1 MEIATVQLPFDPLGL
16 DEDAYLAAVSV
27 HFGVQRITVSSNG
40 GCFFDSIHAL
50 LPTVGKAVKS
60 SAELRHDVVSFF
72 RECHSKQHGDLGERI
87 MADVES
93 ALTVPIVS
101 SFASTRGHNRK
112 PKNVDAYFEAVSKRS
127 VWVEGVYIV
136 SVVFR
141 VKNSPSDRL
150 PLAQSHRAPVWCV
163 GCCGHSRMA
172 LRVHFRRI
180 LSPNNTFMEERR

>member
-40 GCFFDSIHAL
+40 GCFFESIHAL

-60 SAELRHDVVSFF
+60 SAELRHEVVSFF
-72 RECHSKQHGDLGERI
+72 RECHSKQHGDFGERI

-127 VWVEGVYIV
+127 VWVEGVFILCV
-136 SVVFR
+136 CRLSRQEFTLGQA
-141 VKNSPSDRL
+141 STGPEPSRTCM
-150 PLAQSHRAPVWCV
+150 VC
-163 GCCGHSRMA
+163 
-172 LRVHFRRI
+172 
-180 LSPNNTFMEERR
+180 

>member
-1 MEIATVQLPFDPLGL
+1 MQLPFDPLGL

-87 MADVES
+87 MADVAA

-101 SFASTRGHNRK
+101 SCAATRGHNRK

-150 PLAQSHRAPVWCV
+150 PLAQSHRATVWCV